1 MSKGRSSV
9 TFLGQL
15 IAISAFFSFSI
26 FGAELEL
33 GSAAEID
40 WRPAAA
46 MSEEERKK
54 LPYFCQGSYIQP
66 ILTPLA
72 PGIASAEADAAYYKD
87 GASLQLSGAV
97 EVTQGTQTIQSPRI
111 NHNILTEIA
120 EIDGPLQI
128 REPGLL
134 MTGEHATTNLFD
146 GTGVIDQSTFLF
158 HQSGFRGSSA
168 IAEKDARGYILLDD
182 ASITRC
188 EPTSNAWTMNSKSFE
203 IRPAD
208 GYGVARNVT
217 IRVKDIPIIYTP
229 YLKFPI
235 DQQRH
240 SGFLVPYIGY
250 DSDGGTDLQIP
261 YYFNL
266 APDYD
271 ATYQL
276 RSMWK
281 RGIIH
286 EGEFR
291 HITKRSQ
298 NEINLGYINKDK
310 IYDDRVYVSPSPGAP
325 AQPIGELERQDRW
338 LLSLRHE
345 GGSDTRWKTSVNYSA
360 VSDVDYLQDIGGNV
374 ATNVDQYINPVES
387 SLTDIR
393 APALDRIGQV
403 QYRGDAWNLGLKLQG
418 FQNLNPKAAE
428 QYERLPTV
436 NAAWKDD
443 SGPIKLR
450 SKFEYT
456 YFDKENTKLVGT
468 RSGTI
473 GERAVLDL
481 KASLPL
487 KSEWGFLTPRV
498 GLIHRKYNLDDGPA
512 SFRSSP
518 EITTPTFSVDTGLIF
533 DRFFKL
539 GDNNLQQTLEPRLF
553 YLYVEND
560 EQDDLPAFDA
570 SNPSQSYS
578 SLFRINRFSG
588 YDRIGDANQVGL
600 GITSRLMSESTGAQL
615 VKFSV
620 GQIFYLAD
628 REVIFSPKRGENP
641 TAETSP
647 IFATASIALSNQF
660 KLSTTYEWEP
670 DTSNSNRGTIGM
682 KYAAGQRKIFNLNY
696 VYTSPELQRTSLTQG
711 SEESDIS
718 FIWPIYKNW
727 SAIGRWNFR
736 WDDHRTIE
744 SFVGLEYN
752 DCCWKTRLVARRFL
766 KSPTTTINLIDDPS
780 NPGNLIPTFD
790 TTTPADTG
798 IFFEFQLKGL
808 ATVGK
813 GLDSLLETAI
823 PGYRARENRIG
834 L

>member
-9 TFLGQL
+9 TFLGHL
-15 IAISAFFSFSI
+15 IAFSAFFSIST
-26 FGAELEL
+26 FGAQLEL

-46 MSEEERKK
+46 MSEEDRQK
-54 LPYFCQGSYIQP
+54 LPYFCQGTYIEP
-66 ILTPLA
+66 IITPLA
-72 PGIASAEADAAYYKD
+72 PGKAFAEADSGYYKD
-87 GASLQLSGAV
+87 ARSLQLSGKV
-97 EVTQGTQTIQSPRI
+97 EIMQASQTIRAPSI
-111 NHNILTEIA
+111 NHNTTTEIA

-134 MTGEHATTNLFD
+134 LTGEHATTNLFQ

-168 IAEKDARGYILLDD
+168 TAEKDARGYILLDD

-203 IRPAD
+203 IRPTE
-208 GYGVARNVT
+208 GFGVARNVT
-217 IRVKDIPIIYTP
+217 IRVKDIPVLYMP

-235 DQQRH
+235 NQQRQ

-281 RGIIH
+281 RGLIH
-286 EGEFR
+286 AGELR
-291 HITKRSQ
+291 HITKRSE
-298 NEINLGYINKDK
+298 NEINLGYIKDDK
-310 IYDDRVYVSPSPGAP
+310 IYDDRTYISPGPGAP
-325 AQPIGELERQDRW
+325 AEPVGDFVRQDRW

-345 GGSDTRWKTSVNYSA
+345 GGSDSRWKSSVNYSA
-360 VSDVDYLQDIGGNV
+360 VSDIEYLQDIGGNV
-374 ATNVDQYINPVES
+374 ATSVDQYINPVES

-403 QYRGDAWNLGLKLQG
+403 QYRGDAWNLGVKLQG
-418 FQNLNPKAAE
+418 FQNLDPLAIE
-428 QYERLPTV
+428 QYERLPALT
-436 NAAWKDD
+436 AAWRGQT
-443 SGPIKLR
+443 GPIELK

-456 YFDKENTKLVGT
+456 YFDKENTNVIGT
-468 RSGTI
+468 QRGII
-473 GERAVLDL
+473 GERAVLAL
-481 KASLPL
+481 KVSLPL
-487 KSEWGFLTPRV
+487 VSEWGFIIPTIGV
-498 GLIHRKYNLDDGPA
+498 IHRKYTLDDGPA
-512 SFRSSP
+512 RFRSNP
-518 EITTPTFSVDTGLIF
+518 EITTPTFSIDTGLVF

-539 GDNNLQQTLEPRLF
+539 GENSLQQTLEPRLF

-560 EQDDLPAFDA
+560 EQDDLPVFDA

-578 SLFRINRFSG
+578 SLFRTNRFSG

-600 GITSRLMSESTGAQL
+600 GLTSRLMSESTGAQL
-615 VKFSV
+615 FSFSV
-620 GQIFYLAD
+620 GQIFYFQD
-628 REVIFSPKRGENP
+628 REVVFAPKRGEDP

-647 IFATASIALSNQF
+647 IFAKASLSLSDKF
-660 KLSTTYEWEP
+660 KLLTSYEWEP
-670 DTSNSNRGTIGM
+670 DSSNSNRGTVGI

-718 FIWPIYKNW
+718 FIWPVYKNW

-752 DCCWKTRLVARRFL
+752 DCCWKTRLVVRRFL
-766 KSPTTTINLIDDPS
+766 KSPTTTINFIDNPN

-790 TTTPADTG
+790 RTTPPDTG